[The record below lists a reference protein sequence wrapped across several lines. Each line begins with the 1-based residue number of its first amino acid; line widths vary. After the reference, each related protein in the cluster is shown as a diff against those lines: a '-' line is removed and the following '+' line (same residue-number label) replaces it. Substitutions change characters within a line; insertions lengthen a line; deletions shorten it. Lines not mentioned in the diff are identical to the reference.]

1 MFIPPMFIPFMELSC
16 AEARHNNTTTTT
28 EQTTSESNPALA
40 TKTSRSRE
48 EELPG
53 DTPDESMPTKKKE
66 RRGYQILRIETEGGP
81 PEE

>member
-1 MFIPPMFIPFMELSC
+1 MKKIIIGLACAAVAPF
-16 AEARHNNTTTTT
+16 AFAQTTTT

-40 TKTSRSRE
+40 TETSRLRQ

-81 PEE
+81 LEE